1 MNPVQVTK
9 NDYNITIEKDGSHI
23 NVSWSIDNDIW
34 FSSNE
39 ELVMIPIYYSSREMP
54 LFNLLNS
61 LMQSIVGKYVL
72 DDEYKQDSLPHDFVD
87 LDNKIITWHSDNDN
101 NSSLELMY
109 ENNAIVLCLKGDP
122 KKSTTVRI
130 RTNGSEYY
138 TYYQFFEKFFR
149 ELLGIAK
156 SNEPAPPS
164 DTTPKERIRKK
175 GIRNW
180 F

>member
-109 ENNAIVLCLKGDP
+109 ENNCITISLKGDP
-122 KKSTTVRI
+122 KKGNSVRI

-138 TYYQFFEKFFR
+138 YYYQLFEIFYR
-149 ELLGIAK
+149 ELLLIAK
-156 SNEPAPPS
+156 GIETEEPGNAS
-164 DTTPKERIRKK
+164 RTRKK
-175 GIRNW
+175 Y
-180 F
+180 